1 VQPLI
6 IEVAVNETV
15 TKAENP
21 HVPITVDE
29 LVQDA
34 VECWEAGASLIH
46 FHPRDPDCPP
56 DRLDVGR
63 LDDVA
68 FYTEVMT
75 RVKDRCDI
83 ICYPTYPYQTHD
95 GHAGVEALFP
105 HVQALRNDPAVALET
120 FVFFIGASNMGWW
133 NAGASRFE
141 TDRVNHMSHEEAA
154 RFLRWCRD
162 SGLRPQFGVREPG
175 HVRHALM
182 YQDLGLVEPPLVL
195 HLNFSDTTTFGPRP
209 DVDGIKSFLSVVPQ
223 GYDVEWFIHD
233 FINNFNADDLSV
245 ENHRLLNVLALGMG
259 GHVRVGI
266 GDLPVWGGERPK
278 NADMVARFASLAELV
293 GRPVATPAQTRDI
306 LGIR

>member
-1 VQPLI
+1 MQPLI

-34 VECWEAGASLIH
+34 VDCWRAGASLIH

-68 FYTEVMT
+68 FYREVMT
-75 RVKDRCDI
+75 RVKEECDI
-83 ICYPTYPYQTHD
+83 VCYPTYPYQTHD
-95 GHAGVEALFP
+95 GHGGVEGLFP
-105 HVQALRNDPAVALET
+105 HVQALRTDPDVALET

-133 NAGASRFE
+133 NGRESRFVS
-141 TDRVNHMSHEEAA
+141 DGVNYMSHEEASG
-154 RFLRWCRD
+154 FLRWCRE

-175 HVRHALM
+175 HVRHAIM
-182 YQDLGLVEPPLVL
+182 YLELGLVDPPLVL
-195 HLNFSDTTTFGPRP
+195 HLNFSDTTTFGPSA
-209 DVDGIKSFLSVVPQ
+209 DAEGIRSFLSVVPPGVQ
-223 GYDVEWFIHD
+223 HEWFIHD
-233 FINNFNADDLSV
+233 FINNFNASDLTV
-245 ENHRLLNVLALGMG
+245 EHHRLLNLLAVGMG

-266 GDLPVWGGERPK
+266 GDLPVWGGQRAT
-278 NADMVARFASLAELV
+278 NAELVSKMVALADTV
-293 GRPVATPAQTRDI
+293 GRPVATPDQTRKI
-306 LGIR
+306 LGIL